1 MILRL
6 AQSLSVQAVF
16 IGDYMKIVTIGELL
30 VDLTQTGE
38 QSGIPQYAAN
48 PGGAPAN
55 VAVAAS
61 LMGCETAFIGKVGN
75 DSFGQMLVDTLR
87 SKNVDV
93 SGVVKSDEYKTTLAV
108 VSLDDKGERSFSF
121 YRKNCADLNLR
132 KEEIDFALVKSA
144 DIFHFGS
151 VSLTDE
157 PSFSAVEAAVRFAK
171 ENGAVIS
178 YDPNYRPL
186 LWNNKNEAVAKMRR
200 LLKYVDIIKVSEEEL
215 EIITAQSDPH
225 RATDLLLNMGI
236 TVVLVTLGEKGAFF
250 KTARVSG
257 WCEAIHAEVAD
268 TNGAGDTYMGAF
280 LTKLDSLEKFVINAD
295 NCLEDANMFACI
307 SAGISVTKSGAIP
320 SMPTKDEVENYI
332 KNHTYSIT

>member
-16 IGDYMKIVTIGELL
+16 VGDYMKIVTIGELL

-61 LMGCETAFIGKVGN
+61 LMECEAAFIGKVGN

-93 SGVVKSDEYKTTLAV
+93 SGVVMSDEFKTSLAV
-108 VSLDDKGERSFSF
+108 VSLDERGERSFSF
-121 YRKNCADLNLR
+121 YRKNCADVNLK
-132 KEEIDFALVKSA
+132 KEEINSDLIKSA

-157 PSFSAVEAAVRFAK
+157 PSFSAVEYAVKLAK

-215 EIITAQSDPH
+215 EIITGQSDPH
-225 RATDLLLNMGI
+225 RATDLLLDYGVK
-236 TVVLVTLGEKGAFF
+236 VVLVTLGENGAFY
-250 KTARVSG
+250 KTSKLNG
-257 WCEAIHAEVAD
+257 WCEGTRDGVVD
-268 TNGAGDTYMGAF
+268 TNGAGDAYLGAF
-280 LTKLDSLEKFVINAD
+280 LSRFTTLENFINNTD
-295 NCLEDANMFACI
+295 NCLEEANSFACI
-307 SAGISVTKSGAIP
+307 AAGISVTKSGAIP
-320 SMPTKDEVENYI
+320 SMATKADVENHI
-332 KNHTYSIT
+332 KNYISSIT